1 VRPRQTELLHHLV
14 AGGDTRNVARH
25 MFVSENT
32 VQDHLKS
39 IFTKTAIRNR
49 RILLARAPGS

>member
-1 VRPRQTELLHHLV
+1 
-14 AGGDTRNVARH
+14 

-39 IFTKTAIRNR
+39 IFDKSTARSR
-49 RILLARAPGS
+49 GALLARALGT

>member
-1 VRPRQTELLHHLV
+1 
-14 AGGDTRNVARH
+14 

-39 IFTKTAIRNR
+39 IFTKTATRSR
-49 RILLARAPGS
+49 RILLARALGT